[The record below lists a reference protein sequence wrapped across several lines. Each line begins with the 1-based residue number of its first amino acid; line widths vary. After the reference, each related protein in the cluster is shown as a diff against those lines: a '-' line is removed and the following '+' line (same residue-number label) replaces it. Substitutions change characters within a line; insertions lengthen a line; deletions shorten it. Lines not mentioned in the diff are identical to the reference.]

1 MAKVSDS
8 LIRWVGYFF
17 IFQAARITFTEY
29 VVLESMNQ
37 ELNDECQRLNLLLLQ
52 DYKRITKST

>member
-1 MAKVSDS
+1 
-8 LIRWVGYFF
+8 
-17 IFQAARITFTEY
+17 
-29 VVLESMNQ
+29 VLESMNQ